1 MARYVVSGRAV
12 DVAPTS
18 ATPPITVVACTN
30 DDAQLAHNLLA
41 SPCLVDGRHEVLLY
55 AGMTSAAEGLN
66 RGIEEASNDVV
77 VLVHQDVYL
86 PGWWPAQLW
95 AQWEAAAAAGGP
107 VGVGAAFG
115 VRYRKTD
122 RTSVGHV
129 VDRDRLLWKPTP
141 LPADVDTVDEMLL
154 VVPRVTPL
162 RFEPALGWDLYGA
175 DFALQ
180 AHAAGLRAVVL
191 DVPCFHNSLRAGL
204 GISYSESAAVLASKW
219 VDEAVI
225 VTSCSTIVATG
236 RRRRRVH
243 VDEDPG
249 GRSATLF
256 ATVDAAR
263 REEWSMARTHAWAA
277 LRRGRRGRDV
287 ARLVVAV
294 IRPLARHRWSPRPFP
309 PATGPR

>member
-1 MARYVVSGRAV
+1 MSGRAL
-12 DVAPTS
+12 DVAPTN

-115 VRYRKTD
+115 VRYRETD

-162 RFEPALGWDLYGA
+162 RFEPALGWHLYGA

-204 GISYSESAAVLASKW
+204 DISYSESAAVLASKW
-219 VDEAVI
+219 VDEGVI
-225 VTSCSTIVATG
+225 VTSCSTIVVTG
-236 RRRRRVH
+236 RRRRQSASSRIRR
-243 VDEDPG
+243 
-249 GRSATLF
+249 GRSAMRSRPSTPPV
-256 ATVDAAR
+256 ARSGVWHDPRVGCVAAGAAR
-263 REEWSMARTHAWAA
+263 
-277 LRRGRRGRDV
+277 
-287 ARLVVAV
+287 
-294 IRPLARHRWSPRPFP
+294 P
-309 PATGPR
+309 